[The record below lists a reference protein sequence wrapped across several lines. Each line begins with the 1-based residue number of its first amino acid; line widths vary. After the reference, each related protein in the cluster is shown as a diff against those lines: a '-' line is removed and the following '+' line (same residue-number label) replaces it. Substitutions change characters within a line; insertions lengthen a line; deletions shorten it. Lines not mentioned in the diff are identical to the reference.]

1 MIDGKGINLFVRGC
15 VEDAGEVVDS
25 FDKAF
30 EILLKWQQEID
41 S

>member
-1 MIDGKGINLFVRGC
+1 MIDGKGINLCVRGW
-15 VEDAGEVVDS
+15 VEDVGYVVDS

-30 EILLKWQQEID
+30 DILLKWQQEID

>member
-1 MIDGKGINLFVRGC
+1 
-15 VEDAGEVVDS
+15 VEDAGHVVES

-30 EILLKWQQEID
+30 DILLKWQQEID

>member
-1 MIDGKGINLFVRGC
+1 
-15 VEDAGEVVDS
+15 VEDAGHVVDS

-30 EILLKWQQEID
+30 EILLTWQQEID

>member
-1 MIDGKGINLFVRGC
+1 
-15 VEDAGEVVDS
+15 VEDAGHVVDS

-30 EILLKWQQEID
+30 DILLTWQQEID